1 MRTIGES
8 FDPRRN
14 SLNFLRLTLALV
26 VVINH
31 ALPLAAFRVIGG
43 INGTGFAEIAVFGF
57 FGISGFLIA
66 GSAVRASAGR
76 YLWQRFLRIF
86 PAFWVCLLA
95 TAFVFGVIAWLHHPV
110 VPHCGISCYFDA
122 RSNGPFGY
130 TYRNLL
136 LIIHQHSIAGT
147 PTGSLDPL
155 EWNGSLWSL
164 AYEFLCYLILMAL
177 AVVGLLRHRGVVLI
191 STVLLW
197 TAIIVITFT
206 PAFDDKFNIYEN
218 LVAFN
223 ILKLTCVFM
232 VGALIF
238 LYRDRI
244 PDSGWLALASTA
256 LLVSCFCWPTGGQ
269 SPSFS
274 FTKSDLLVPLI
285 AYPLL
290 WLGMHLPLQRIGHR
304 NDYSYGM
311 YIYGFPVAQL
321 LVMWGVERWG
331 IVPYTAMAV
340 LCTAALALASW
351 WVVEKHAL
359 KLKSLG
365 LHPGPTERPAA
376 AAAPADQLVSA
387 PQQQTAAPS
396 EDGSMTLSDPSSG
409 G

>member
-197 TAIIVITFT
+197 TAIIVITSH
-206 PAFDDKFNIYEN
+206 
-218 LVAFN
+218 L
-223 ILKLTCVFM
+223 
-232 VGALIF
+232 
-238 LYRDRI
+238 R
-244 PDSGWLALASTA
+244 STTSSTSTKT
-256 LLVSCFCWPTGGQ
+256 LLPSSVRHGGC
-269 SPSFS
+269 S
-274 FTKSDLLVPLI
+274 V
-285 AYPLL
+285 
-290 WLGMHLPLQRIGHR
+290 
-304 NDYSYGM
+304 
-311 YIYGFPVAQL
+311 
-321 LVMWGVERWG
+321 
-331 IVPYTAMAV
+331 
-340 LCTAALALASW
+340 
-351 WVVEKHAL
+351 
-359 KLKSLG
+359 
-365 LHPGPTERPAA
+365 
-376 AAAPADQLVSA
+376 
-387 PQQQTAAPS
+387 PS
-396 EDGSMTLSDPSSG
+396 EPLAHGYWPRWPRPRCSTCGEGRGSAVPAHQRSSVPCADSHEGRG
-409 G
+409 GVAGHLFCCEH